1 MNDILSLTLTEGA
14 NIHLIKSEKFKT
26 NLLSLYIK
34 IPVTRENATL
44 SALLPKVI
52 RRGSKN
58 YPSLS
63 AIATNCEE
71 LYGASFYSGLR
82 KKGDCAFL
90 YFSLEFV
97 SGEYLKDSN
106 ILSDAIDFLK
116 ELVFNPKTEDGVFD
130 KNFVDSEKIN
140 LRDDI
145 ESLINDKKE
154 YADQRVK
161 ELSFEDSPYGISPY
175 GFKEDIDS
183 ITPESLYEYYKKVI
197 KECKMDFFLSGA
209 FDIENAKEVLSA
221 KFSDVLSPRT
231 PSPLST
237 EIAKRNDGEIKRVID
252 KMDVT
257 QSKLCITMFTNTDP
271 FSPEYYASL
280 VFNCIYGGSP
290 FSKLFNNVREKLSL
304 AYYVSSRLDK
314 LKGCMLISSGIE
326 NDKFQD
332 AYNEIMLWLDKMKA
346 GEFSDEEISSA
357 KKYLETNLNSIAD
370 SLRASEDYLISA
382 LSDSR
387 QPESIESLVN
397 NLNKVTRDEI
407 IKIANKV
414 QPDTVYLLTGKDI

>member
-1 MNDILSLTLTEGA
+1 MNNILSSALTDGINL
-14 NIHLIKSEKFKT
+14 HLAKSEKFKT

-34 IPVTRENATL
+34 IPVIRENATL
-44 SALLPKVI
+44 SALLPKVL
-52 RRGSKN
+52 RRGSKI

-71 LYGASFYSGLR
+71 LYGASYYSGLR

-90 YFSLEFV
+90 YFTLEFV

-106 ILSDAIDFLK
+106 ILSDAMDFLK
-116 ELVFNPKTEDGVFD
+116 ELVFNPKIKNGVFD
-130 KNFVDSEKIN
+130 NGFVDSEKIN
-140 LRDDI
+140 LKDDI

-161 ELSFEDSPYGISPY
+161 EISFEGSPYGIAPF

-183 ITPESLYEYYKKVI
+183 ITPESLYQYYKKVI
-197 KECKMDFFLSGA
+197 TECKMDFFLSGA
-209 FDIENAKEVLSA
+209 FDTEKAKELFGE
-221 KFSDVLSPRT
+221 KFSDILSPRN

-237 EIAKRNDGEIKRVID
+237 SIAKRKDEKIKRVTD

-257 QSKLCITMFTNTDP
+257 QSKLCITMFTDTDP
-271 FSPEYYASL
+271 FSSEYYASA

-304 AYYVSSRLDK
+304 AYYVSSRLDRQ
-314 LKGCMLISSGIE
+314 KGCILISSGIE

-332 AYNEIMLWLDKMKA
+332 AYSEIMLWLDKIKA

-382 LSDSR
+382 LSDER
-387 QPESIESLVN
+387 QPETIESLVS

>member
-1 MNDILSLTLTEGA
+1 MNGILSSALTDGINL
-14 NIHLIKSEKFKT
+14 HLAKSDKFKT

-44 SALLPKVI
+44 SALLPKVL
-52 RRGSKN
+52 RRGSSS

-82 KKGDCAFL
+82 KKGDFAFL

-106 ILSDAIDFLK
+106 ILLDAIDFLK
-116 ELVFNPKTEDGVFD
+116 ELVFNPKTDGGVFD
-130 KNFVDSEKIN
+130 KSFVDSEKIN
-140 LRDDI
+140 LKDDI

-161 ELSFEDSPYGISPY
+161 ELSFEDSPYGISPF

-183 ITPESLYEYYKKVI
+183 ITPESLYNYYKKVI
-197 KECKMDFFLSGA
+197 KECKMDFFLSGT
-209 FDIENAKEVLSA
+209 FDTEKAKEMISA
-221 KFSDVLSPRT
+221 KFSDVLPPRN
-231 PSPLST
+231 PAPLST
-237 EIAKRNDGEIKRVID
+237 SIARKKDEEIKIFTD

-257 QSKLCITMFTNTDP
+257 QSKLCITMFTGTDP

-326 NDKFQD
+326 NDKFSD

-346 GEFSDEEISSA
+346 GEFSDEEILSA

-387 QPESIESLVN
+387 QPESIESLVS

>member
-1 MNDILSLTLTEGA
+1 MNNILSLTLTDGV
-14 NIHLIKSEKFKT
+14 NIHLAKSEKFKT

-34 IPVTRENATL
+34 IPFTKENATL
-44 SALLPKVI
+44 SALLPKVL
-52 RRGSKN
+52 RRGSKA

-82 KKGDCAFL
+82 KKGDFAFL

-116 ELVFNPKTEDGVFD
+116 ELVFNPKTENGVFD
-130 KNFVDSEKIN
+130 KRFVDSEKIN

-161 ELSFEDSPYGISPY
+161 EISFENSPYGISPY
-175 GFKEDIDS
+175 GFKEDIDP
-183 ITPESLYEYYKKVI
+183 ITPETLFEYYKKVI
-197 KECKMDFFLSGA
+197 TECKMDFFLSGA
-209 FDIENAKEVLSA
+209 FDSEKAEKLITLE
-221 KFSDVLSPRT
+221 FSDILSPRT
-231 PSPLST
+231 PAPLPT
-237 EIAKRNDGEIKRVID
+237 AIAKRNGEEIKKVTD

-257 QSKLCITMFTNTDP
+257 QSKLCITMFTDTDP
-271 FSPEYYASL
+271 FSPEYYASA

-332 AYNEIMLWLDKMKA
+332 AYSEIMLWLDKMKA
-346 GEFSDEEISSA
+346 GEFTDDEILSA

-370 SLRASEDYLISA
+370 SLRASEDYLITA
-382 LSDSR
+382 LSEER
-387 QPESIESLVN
+387 QPETIESLVK
-397 NLNKVTRDEI
+397 NLNKVTREEI

>member
-1 MNDILSLTLTEGA
+1 MNNILSVALTDGVSL
-14 NIHLIKSEKFKT
+14 HLAKSEKFKT

-34 IPVTRENATL
+34 IPVTKENATL
-44 SALLPKVI
+44 SALLPKVL
-52 RRGSKN
+52 RRGSKA

-82 KKGDCAFL
+82 KKGDFAFL

-116 ELVFNPKTEDGVFD
+116 ELVFNPKTEHGVFD
-130 KNFVDSEKIN
+130 KSFVDSEKIN

-145 ESLINDKKE
+145 EGLINEKKE

-161 ELSFEDSPYGISPY
+161 EISFEDSPYGISPF

-197 KECKMDFFLSGA
+197 TECKMDFFLSGA
-209 FDIENAKEVLSA
+209 FDAEKAPSILSES
-221 KFSDVLSPRT
+221 FSDVLSPRNPAYLPT
-231 PSPLST
+231 A
-237 EIAKRNDGEIKRVID
+237 IAKSNSGDIKRVTD

-257 QSKLCITMFTNTDP
+257 QSKLCITMFTDTDP
-271 FSPEYYASL
+271 FSPEYYASA

-304 AYYVSSRLDK
+304 AYYVSSRLDRQ
-314 LKGCMLISSGIE
+314 KGCMLISSGIE

-332 AYNEIMLWLDKMKA
+332 AYSEIMLWLDKMKA
-346 GEFSDEEISSA
+346 GDFSDDEILSA

-382 LSDSR
+382 LSEER
-387 QPESIESLVN
+387 QPETIENLVS

-414 QPDTVYLLTGKDI
+414 HPDTVYLLTGKDI